1 MLYLCLVPGR
11 WFTYMDTLAKTSQ
24 LNWNQFDGTHNTS
37 HCWRLNLHLI
47 SSPQWLGGVAW
58 TAAGKM
64 QPSDMSDFCFSAIA
78 VPQLLYTLLEASKCF
93 CCRKSISSSV
103 FQNVTWPI
111 SRMDTFPTIVHLIAT
126 LLCTSL
132 WLLMGASPVCI
143 QGGVCKQKWQNRN
156 MIGGALALPLPPP
169 LCASALNYAW
179 ACHAQWYPLHSPID
193 QMDISLN
200 HGAECFIRLM
210 AAKCVHI
217 AGETNTCHRVMPTC
231 HVVADSHGSGWS
243 QSATV
248 TLASTNLCITVKRFR
263 LL

>member
-64 QPSDMSDFCFSAIA
+64 QPSDISDFCLSAIA

-111 SRMDTFPTIVHLIAT
+111 SRMDIFPTIVHLIAT

-156 MIGGALALPLPPP
+156 MIGGGGPSPP
-169 LCASALNYAW
+169 ASAALV
-179 ACHAQWYPLHSPID
+179 CKCSELC
-193 QMDISLN
+193 MSLPRSMVPASLTHWPN
-200 HGAECFIRLM
+200 GHFSKSWCWMF
-210 AAKCVHI
+210 HQ
-217 AGETNTCHRVMPTC
+217 TY
-231 HVVADSHGSGWS
+231 GS
-243 QSATV
+243 
-248 TLASTNLCITVKRFR
+248 
-263 LL
+263 